1 MLYGRMA
8 YVEEREWNLRFAL
21 RCEFPD
27 DYDGEADGYEWAK
40 EFPAIA
46 QEVLRAAVQTVTRRP
61 GWTIRPGNRGV
72 SSDREVTLVI
82 ERAP

>member
-1 MLYGRMA
+1 MLYGLMP
-8 YVEEREWNLRFAL
+8 YVEERDWNLRFEL

-27 DYDGEADGYEWAK
+27 DYEGERDGYEWAK
-40 EFPAIA
+40 EFPGIA
-46 QEVLRAAVQTVTRRP
+46 QEVLKAAVQIVARRP
-61 GWTIRPGNRGV
+61 GWTIRAGNRGL

>member
-1 MLYGRMA
+1 MLYGPMP
-8 YVEEREWNLRFAL
+8 YVEERDWNLRFEL

-27 DYDGEADGYEWAK
+27 DYQGEQDGYEWAA
-40 EFPAIA
+40 EFPSIA
-46 QEVLRAAVQTVTRRP
+46 QEVLRAAVQIVSRRP
-61 GWTIRPGNRGV
+61 GWKIRAGNRGL